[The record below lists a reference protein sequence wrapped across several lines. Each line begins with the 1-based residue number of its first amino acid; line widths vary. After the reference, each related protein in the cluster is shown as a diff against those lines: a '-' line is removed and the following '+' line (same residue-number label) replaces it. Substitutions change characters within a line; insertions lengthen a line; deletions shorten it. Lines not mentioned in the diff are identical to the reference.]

1 VKVPKK
7 EKCTVFYLPIK
18 FFNCCQGNLRHFTEC
33 ITSKKSPWTCALAM
47 LILIL
52 DEVMDSFSG
61 GKEVLGGWKYLL
73 AEKV

>member
-1 VKVPKK
+1 
-7 EKCTVFYLPIK
+7 
-18 FFNCCQGNLRHFTEC
+18 
-33 ITSKKSPWTCALAM
+33 M